1 MILDVNTYNFRAYD
15 KVYTSNC
22 CLHRCSI
29 WDFALME
36 QLKRPRKKKNCF
48 RAADSCVIKLNINN
62 LFNYRLM
69 KLKGTKFQL
78 KVWNYL
84 KKIPRGKVKTYSE
97 VAKAIGRPLAVR
109 AVANAIGKN
118 PRAPQIPCHRVIRS
132 DGSLGGYSGKG
143 GIKTKRL
150 LLKKEGV
157 TL

>member
-1 MILDVNTYNFRAYD
+1 
-15 KVYTSNC
+15 
-22 CLHRCSI
+22 
-29 WDFALME
+29 
-36 QLKRPRKKKNCF
+36 
-48 RAADSCVIKLNINN
+48 
-62 LFNYRLM
+62 M

-84 KKIPRGKVKTYSE
+84 KKIPYGKVKTYSE
-97 VAKAIGRPLAVR
+97 VAKSIGKPHAVR

-118 PRAPQIPCHRVIRS
+118 PLAPQIPCHRVIRS

-150 LLKKEGV
+150 LLKKEGI

>member
-1 MILDVNTYNFRAYD
+1 
-15 KVYTSNC
+15 
-22 CLHRCSI
+22 
-29 WDFALME
+29 
-36 QLKRPRKKKNCF
+36 
-48 RAADSCVIKLNINN
+48 
-62 LFNYRLM
+62 M
-69 KLKGTKFQL
+69 KIKGTKFQL

-97 VAKAIGRPLAVR
+97 VAKSIGRPLAVR

-118 PRAPQIPCHRVIRS
+118 PLAPQIPCHSVIRS